1 MLGLGNSLVGDY
13 PGGWTP
19 ADLGSK
25 LIHWYKFNTGI
36 TTVTASS
43 VAGQVSQWT
52 DQKGSNNLAPAV
64 TNDKTKMPKLDTDNA
79 ILFNTSTDS
88 LLFSSALTLGK
99 FAIYGRF
106 KSGDFNDRFLQQTD
120 GSEFIKFQ
128 TTTEF
133 RIQPVSGT
141 RHDMTISGDA
151 SLANNTK
158 FTAGFERDGDGD
170 FLASANG
177 YASGTSANTAI
188 SNTIDVEEVGP
199 ESANFYVY
207 EFIICNDGLSAG
219 ERTELNTYLDAI

>member
-1 MLGLGNSLVGDY
+1 MLGLGNSILTAGASSIF
-13 PGGWTP
+13 TP
-19 ADLGSK
+19 TDLGSK

-36 TTVTASS
+36 TTTDIGGADQVTVWA
-43 VAGQVSQWT
+43 

-64 TNDKTKMPKLDTDNA
+64 TDNASVMPKTDTDNS
-79 ILFNTSTDS
+79 IWFNNPNDS
-88 LLFSSALTLGK
+88 LIFTSALTLGK

-106 KSGDFNDRFLQQTD
+106 KSANFGDRFLQQTD
-120 GSEFIKFQ
+120 QSEFLKFQ

-133 RIQPVSGT
+133 RIQPGGG

-177 YASGTSANTAI
+177 YASETSANTAI
-188 SNTIDVEEVGP
+188 SNTTDIEEVGS

-207 EFIICNDGLSAG
+207 EFIICNDGLSAA
-219 ERTELNTYLDAI
+219 ERTAINAYLDEI